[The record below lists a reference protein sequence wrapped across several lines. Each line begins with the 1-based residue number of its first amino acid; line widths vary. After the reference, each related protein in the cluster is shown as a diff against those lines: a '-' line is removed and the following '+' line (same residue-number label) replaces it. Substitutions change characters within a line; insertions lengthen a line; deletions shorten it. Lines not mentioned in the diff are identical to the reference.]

1 MAKKKKS
8 IDQWMRS
15 LHRDL
20 GYFTIGLTL
29 IYALSGIVLSVRGLG
44 WFKQE
49 IHTQI
54 VMSSNISK
62 ETFNK
67 KFIEEIKKG
76 NLSLVFQKKMY
87 PKIEKRLRLKLEEE
101 TLNTSIFTAWR
112 ALKVTYNSD
121 NGITDVVYK
130 DYPKA
135 VKIFL
140 DAHKASHESAWFYLA
155 MFYSVVLSF
164 FAISAMFM
172 VKGKYGFKK
181 RGVYLMLAGIVVVIA
196 FLLIS

>member
-1 MAKKKKS
+1 MKKKKKN

-49 IHTQI
+49 YNNQI
-54 VMSSNISK
+54 VMETKIQHK
-62 ETFNK
+62 EFNK
-67 KFIEEIKKG
+67 VFIDVVKKG
-76 NLSLVFQKKMY
+76 QLPIIFPEDSYKYLNRLNL
-87 PKIEKRLRLKLEEE
+87 KIVKED
-101 TLNTSIFTAWR
+101 NNIIHFNAWR
-112 ALKVTYNSD
+112 SLNIFYNSQ
-121 NGITDVVYK
+121 NGTTDISFK
-130 DYPKA
+130 KYPQA
-135 VKIFL
+135 IEIFL

-172 VKGKYGFKK
+172 VKGKYGFKR
-181 RGVYLMLAGIVVVIA
+181 RGIYLMFAGIAVVVG

>member
-1 MAKKKKS
+1 MSKKKKS

-29 IYALSGIVLSVRGLG
+29 IYALSGVVLSVRGLG

-49 IHTQI
+49 LNNQIIMKTQI
-54 VMSSNISK
+54 QNK
-62 ETFNK
+62 EFNK
-67 KFIEEIKKG
+67 AFIDTVKKG
-76 NLSLVFQKKMY
+76 NLPIIFPEDSYKYLNRLHLKIVKEDNNIIHFNAWKSLNIFYNTQSGTTNISFKKY
-87 PKIEKRLRLKLEEE
+87 PQAIE
-101 TLNTSIFTAWR
+101 
-112 ALKVTYNSD
+112 
-121 NGITDVVYK
+121 
-130 DYPKA
+130 
-135 VKIFL
+135 IFL

-172 VKGKYGFKK
+172 VRGKYGFKR
-181 RGVYLMLAGIVVVIA
+181 RGVYLMFAGIIVVVG
-196 FLLIS
+196 FLVIS